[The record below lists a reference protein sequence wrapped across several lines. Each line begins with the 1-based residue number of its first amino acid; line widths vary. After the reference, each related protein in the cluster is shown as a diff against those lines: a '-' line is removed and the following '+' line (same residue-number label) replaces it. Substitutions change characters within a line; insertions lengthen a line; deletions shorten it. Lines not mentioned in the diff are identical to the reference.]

1 MAFLR
6 FRRETVETKQPEQ
19 PARSNEPNPLPVVV
33 REPEGP
39 DGDARPSPAVHD
51 ESETIEEPGYGHG
64 V

>member
-19 PARSNEPNPLPVVV
+19 PARSNEAEPPPAEV
-33 REPEGP
+33 REPTVP
-39 DGDARPSPAVHD
+39 DVDARRAQATHD
-51 ESETIEEPGYGHG
+51 ESQPIEEPGYGHG